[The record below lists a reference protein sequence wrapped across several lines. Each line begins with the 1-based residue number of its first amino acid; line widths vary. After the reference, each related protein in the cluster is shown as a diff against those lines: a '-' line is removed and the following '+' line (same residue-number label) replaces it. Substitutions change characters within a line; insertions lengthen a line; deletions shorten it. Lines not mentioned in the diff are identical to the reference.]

1 LVCYESNMVSV
12 NINTWWIDFGSII
25 HIANSLQ
32 GIQNLRKPVGSE
44 QSILLGNKLGSP
56 MEANGTCILT
66 LSSGFILKLEMT
78 FYLPNF
84 SRNLIFVSKLV
95 PFGYCFNFKDT
106 SFELF
111 YNSECVGNDILSD
124 GLYLLG
130 LQNYVIYISM
140 HIQTGI

>member
-1 LVCYESNMVSV
+1 M
-12 NINTWWIDFGSII
+12 
-25 HIANSLQ
+25 
-32 GIQNLRKPVGSE
+32 QNLSKPVGSE

-111 YNSECVGNDILSD
+111 YNSECVRNGILFD
-124 GLYLLG
+124 DLYLLG
-130 LQNYVIYISM
+130 IQNYVTYSSM
-140 HIQTGI
+140 YVQTGVKRGNINENSSMLWHW